1 MVIVKENT
9 PTSSE
14 SPSTVDS
21 KTNKFIDLLQKPFDF
36 ISMIFQ
42 FIMYFMMKMA
52 TEGCMLPMSELED
65 GAENNNESGSDEDEE
80 EEKKK
85 N

>member
-1 MVIVKENT
+1 MVIIKEKS

-14 SPSTVDS
+14 SSSSVES
-21 KTNKFIDLLQKPFDF
+21 KSNKFIDLLQKPFDF
-36 ISMIFQ
+36 ISMVFQ

-65 GAENNNESGSDEDEE
+65 GAENNNESGSDEEEE

>member
-1 MVIVKENT
+1 MVNLKEKSQST
-9 PTSSE
+9 SE
-14 SPSTVDS
+14 SHSIDES
-21 KTNKFIDLLQKPFDF
+21 RSNKFIDLLQKPFDF

-42 FIMYFMMKMA
+42 FIFYFMMKMA
-52 TEGCMLPMSELED
+52 TEGCMLPMNELED
-65 GAENNNESGSDEDEE
+65 GAENTRDSGSDEEE